1 MPQRRDIGRAVEG
14 PPMAAG
20 GTSCPETPRNLY
32 LAPNC
37 SRGILYCGGAASRT
51 RPEPPTHGRA
61 AMHHPRPPLC
71 ILHAAG
77 KRKTS
82 LAFWSLFV
90 SDTEA
95 AEARSGFFPA
105 LVWSPHT
112 TTQRGAL
119 KRVGKF
125 RKKHRRVSSPVLHK
139 GSRVTEEKRCWK
151 RIAELSSNLLAV
163 FIFTDV

>member
-1 MPQRRDIGRAVEG
+1 MRQRRDIGRAVEG

-37 SRGILYCGGAASRT
+37 SRGILYCGDATNRT
-51 RPEPPTHGRA
+51 RALPPAHGRA

-82 LAFWSLFV
+82 PAFWSLFV
-90 SDTEA
+90 SATEA
-95 AEARSGFFPA
+95 AEACSGFFPA
-105 LVWSPHT
+105 LCGRHT
-112 TTQRGAL
+112 EHT
-119 KRVGKF
+119 KR
-125 RKKHRRVSSPVLHK
+125 RPQESVSSGVNISVSSLVSYK
-139 GSRVTEEKRCWK
+139 GSRATKKRW
-151 RIAELSSNLLAV
+151 
-163 FIFTDV
+163 